1 MTRRELQDVLS
12 GHILEEDIQLTLGD
26 LSRGCAV
33 QAVRIIE
40 LVDEGILEPGGNDP
54 REWRFSGSSLQRAR
68 VALRLQQDLEV
79 NLSGAALILD
89 LLEQMEQLQNR
100 LRLLERCR

>member
-26 LSRGCAV
+26 LSRGCEV

-40 LVDEGILEPGGNDP
+40 LVEEGILEPGGGDP
-54 REWRFSGSSLQRAR
+54 REWRFSGCSLQRAR
-68 VALRLQQDLEV
+68 IALRLQQDLEV
-79 NLSGAALILD
+79 NLSGAALVLE
-89 LLEQMEQLQNR
+89 LLEQMERLQNR